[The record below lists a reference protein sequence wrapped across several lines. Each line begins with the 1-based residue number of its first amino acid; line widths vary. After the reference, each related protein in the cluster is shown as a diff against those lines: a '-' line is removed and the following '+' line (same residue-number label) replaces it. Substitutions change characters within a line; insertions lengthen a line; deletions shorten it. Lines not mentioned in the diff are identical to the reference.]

1 MRPCLGRPGLLVEN
15 CNHPEYEECKNA
27 ASLRV
32 SDNYDGEICTIII
45 DMIFIFMSWNIRSD
59 PPHNHQNIMSLTE
72 HRLPALY
79 AGCCYVVWYWLSP
92 QVLLFVQSSPQLA
105 PEMLRGAPA
114 LHAICRSIIVNTNIK
129 HWSPF
134 STLSGHVDTGGL
146 THLGQPITAHSPTMW
161 HVTHHQP
168 LIGHLISLQAPDW
181 LNMSLVY
188 CCAVSLRLTVF
199 AWKTRT
205 FLSPFLTAR
214 VFISRS

>member
-1 MRPCLGRPGLLVEN
+1 ME
-15 CNHPEYEECKNA
+15 
-27 ASLRV
+27 
-32 SDNYDGEICTIII
+32 
-45 DMIFIFMSWNIRSD
+45 
-59 PPHNHQNIMSLTE
+59 HQEFDWTQTPSM
-72 HRLPALY
+72 Y
-79 AGCCYVVWYWLSP
+79 AGCCYVVWYWLIP

-161 HVTHHQP
+161 HIISLWLVIWSASRH
-168 LIGHLISLQAPDW
+168 LIGGLCHS
-181 LNMSLVY
+181 ST
-188 CCAVSLRLTVF
+188 AVSLRLTVF

-214 VFISRS
+214 VFLSHS

>member
-59 PPHNHQNIMSLTE
+59 PLITYRNIKNE
-72 HRLPALY
+72 HRPPVC
-79 AGCCYVVWYWLSP
+79 AGCWCCYVVWYWLIP

-105 PEMLRGAPA
+105 PEMLRGAAA

-146 THLGQPITAHSPTMW
+146 THLGQPITAHSPAMW
-161 HVTHHQP
+161 H
-168 LIGHLISLQAPDW
+168 IISLW
-181 LNMSLVY
+181 LVIWSASRHRIGWI
-188 CCAVSLRLTVF
+188 CHSSTAVSLRLTVF
-199 AWKTRT
+199 AWKHRT
-205 FLSPFLTAR
+205 FLSPFLTAT
-214 VFISRS
+214 VFLSRS